1 MSNQPKLGLAL
12 GGGFLRGVA
21 HIGVL
26 KVLEREGI
34 QVDLV
39 AGTSAGSIIAALYA
53 RGGLTPAE
61 MEQVALGL
69 TTKDV
74 FDTGST
80 MCNLVLMGGKVL
92 TDLFRLSF
100 PFRSPLGLMKGNRLE
115 RLVNDWVGST
125 RVFSQM
131 QKNLAITAVDIN
143 TGTLVVF
150 MADGFRTRTV
160 IPSED
165 TVFMDE
171 IGVARAVRASCSV
184 PGLFEPVSIDGRL
197 LVDGG
202 IRNNVPADVVRQMG
216 ADVVVA
222 VDVGYDGQA
231 CRNATNIMEI
241 LSQSLDIMGTEGVV
255 PRLEKHADVVIRP
268 IIKDVAPW
276 NFNQIGYCIR
286 QGQRAGLAAI
296 PALRQAL
303 GL

>member
-1 MSNQPKLGLAL
+1 MSNRPSLGLAL

-21 HIGVL
+21 HIGIL
-26 KVLEREGI
+26 DVLEREGI
-34 QVDLV
+34 QVDMV

-61 MEQVALGL
+61 MQQVALGL
-69 TTKDV
+69 STRDI
-74 FDTGST
+74 FDTRSN
-80 MCNLVLMGGKVL
+80 MCNLILLGGKVA
-92 TDLFRLSF
+92 TDVFRLPY
-100 PFRSPLGLMKGNRLE
+100 PFRSPLGIMKGNKLE
-115 RLVNDWVGST
+115 RLVNEWVGST

-143 TGTLVVF
+143 TGTMVVF

-160 IPSED
+160 IPPED

-171 IGVARAVRASCSV
+171 VCVARAVRASCSV
-184 PGLFEPVSIDGRL
+184 PGLFEPVLLDGRL

-222 VDVGYDGQA
+222 VDVGYDGQS
-231 CRNATNIMEI
+231 CRNVTSIMEI

-255 PRLEKHADVVIRP
+255 HKLEKYADIVIRP
-268 IIKDVAPW
+268 IIKNVAPW
-276 NFNQIGYCIR
+276 DFNQIGYCIR
-286 QGQRAGLAAI
+286 QGQIAGRAAI
-296 PALRQAL
+296 PNLRSAL